1 MFKDLKRQGVA
12 KKDKKKVE
20 TKTTGKKDQN
30 QMVQKIKKNRAERRK
45 DLKKLRRKEV
55 KAKIKEEKKKLNE
68 EEVKN
73 DK

>member
-30 QMVQKIKKNRAERRK
+30 QMV
-45 DLKKLRRKEV
+45 
-55 KAKIKEEKKKLNE
+55 
-68 EEVKN
+68 
-73 DK
+73 